1 MANGSG
7 TGRISEEKAA
17 LVLDRAARIDAGHG
31 KWLDVSELREAA
43 LEAGISLEAF
53 ERALLEIEAMEEGA
67 VPTEVSVPAP
77 GLPAESAGRRTARRT
92 RDSST
97 GFPSRT
103 STDAPRSCSRGS
115 SSWGVSRG

>member
-43 LEAGISLEAF
+43 E
-53 ERALLEIEAMEEGA
+53 
-67 VPTEVSVPAP
+67 
-77 GLPAESAGRRTARRT
+77 
-92 RDSST
+92 
-97 GFPSRT
+97 
-103 STDAPRSCSRGS
+103 APRPILARA
-115 SSWGVSRG
+115 R